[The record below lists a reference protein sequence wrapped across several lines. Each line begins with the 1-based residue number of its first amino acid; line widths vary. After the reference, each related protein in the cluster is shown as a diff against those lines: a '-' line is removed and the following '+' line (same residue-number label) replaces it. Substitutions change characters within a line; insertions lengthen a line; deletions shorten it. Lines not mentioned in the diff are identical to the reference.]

1 MKKSGRK
8 EETIHSRLR
17 SCRAHKNFIR
27 WVVLGVFLLCAV
39 CIVYPFSP
47 RNEQPAGSVKM
58 VVLLPGEIDDQS
70 WNTGNYKGIMECR
83 KALDVEL
90 RYEKMYPRRI
100 RKRCSGGM
108 PTRDISS
115 SWLRERSLKN
125 RFPR

>member
-70 WNTGNYKGIMECR
+70 WNTGNYKGIME
-83 KALDVEL
+83 
-90 RYEKMYPRRI
+90 
-100 RKRCSGGM
+100 
-108 PTRDISS
+108 
-115 SWLRERSLKN
+115 
-125 RFPR
+125 